1 MRWGES
7 MEGGGLGRAMRKKQM
22 CEQEEGSQAARE
34 GEERLVGKGL
44 GGGVVRADRE
54 ARPGQGG
61 EGEVLN
67 GWGGVGW
74 GCGGAGERGL
84 RCRLWGP
91 SFPMSST
98 QKSGSG

>member
-44 GGGVVRADRE
+44 GRE
-54 ARPGQGG
+54 
-61 EGEVLN
+61 
-67 GWGGVGW
+67 GW
-74 GCGGAGERGL
+74 
-84 RCRLWGP
+84 
-91 SFPMSST
+91 
-98 QKSGSG
+98 